1 MLITNEAKPQTDKR
15 IWALGSVA
23 RALAS
28 HARDQWF
35 ESTSAHHILQ
45 GFMTCSRINNKGQTF
60 IIQYFISSLKLL
72 VNIPSWSYR
81 FNKNCFLFEVVYE
94 INSNSYFFL

>member
-15 IWALGSVA
+15 VWALGSVA

-45 GFMTCSRINNKGQTF
+45 R
-60 IIQYFISSLKLL
+60 LL
-72 VNIPSWSYR
+72 ICGR
-81 FNKNCFLFEVVYE
+81 KA
-94 INSNSYFFL
+94 